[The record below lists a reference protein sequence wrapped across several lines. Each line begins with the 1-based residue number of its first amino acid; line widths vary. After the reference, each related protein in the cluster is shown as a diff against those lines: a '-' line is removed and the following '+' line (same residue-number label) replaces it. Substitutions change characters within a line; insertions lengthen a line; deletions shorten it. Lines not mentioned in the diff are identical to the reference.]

1 MKNSHALIVVL
12 FDLKAEQ
19 LWYNTNMYLL
29 QSVELQHST
38 LDAKCSGVLLPYV
51 SCTACI
57 RGIQK
62 LDQSEVLHI
71 HYVSMADA
79 KFKAVSKNK

>member
-29 QSVELQHST
+29 QSVE
-38 LDAKCSGVLLPYV
+38 
-51 SCTACI
+51 
-57 RGIQK
+57 
-62 LDQSEVLHI
+62 
-71 HYVSMADA
+71 
-79 KFKAVSKNK
+79 

>member
-29 QSVELQHST
+29 QSVELQHPT
-38 LDAKCSGVLLPYV
+38 LDAKCSGVLLPRV
-51 SCTACI
+51 SCTACV
-57 RGIQK
+57 G
-62 LDQSEVLHI
+62 VLKMSS
-71 HYVSMADA
+71 V
-79 KFKAVSKNK
+79 